1 MPLVLSLTLGL
12 GVLLIYLSATSR
24 AGETEKEERKPATAR
39 LEEILRQ
46 AGVEGVGTRD
56 FLLLS
61 AGAGA
66 AAAGAAQLTLG
77 WPVVSLAAF
86 LVGLALPAWY
96 FRQRAETRRAT
107 VQAALADA
115 VDVLRAAVRTGMSVE
130 EGLLSLARNGP
141 EVLRPAL
148 SDLSRDLRLSGFEE
162 AVRRAQDRLADP
174 VFDTVAAAL
183 VTSHQVGGRNLG
195 TVLDGLGRSVRQ
207 AVQVQREVRAQQAK
221 NVLSARIVAALPL
234 MLIFAVRGI
243 NPGYLDVFSSP
254 VGQGLLALSLLSVAV
269 GYAAML
275 WATRLLGDE
284 RVLRWR

>member
-1 MPLVLSLTLGL
+1 VPLVLSLTLGL

-24 AGETEKEERKPATAR
+24 PGEKVKEERQSGAAR
-39 LEEILRQ
+39 LEEFLRQ
-46 AGVEGVGTRD
+46 AGVEGVATRD

-66 AAAGAAQLTLG
+66 AAATAAQLALG
-77 WPVVSLAAF
+77 WPVVSGAAF

-96 FRQRAETRRAT
+96 FRQRAERRRDA
-107 VQAALADA
+107 VQAGLADA
-115 VDVLRAAVRTGMSVE
+115 VDVLRAAVRTGMSIE

-141 EVLRPAL
+141 KVLRPAL

-183 VTSHQVGGRNLG
+183 LTSHRVGGRNLS

-234 MLIFAVRGI
+234 ALIFAVRGI

-254 VGQGLLALSLLSVAV
+254 TGQALLALSLLSVAV

-275 WATRLLGDE
+275 WATRLPGDE

>member
-1 MPLVLSLTLGL
+1 VLSLTLAL
-12 GVLLIYLSATSR
+12 GVLLIYLSLTSR
-24 AGETEKEERKPATAR
+24 PAETPKEEERPWRAAR
-39 LEEILRQ
+39 LEEFLRQ

-66 AAAGAAQLTLG
+66 AAAGAAQLALG
-77 WPVVSLAAF
+77 WPVVSGAAF

-96 FRQRAETRRAT
+96 FRQRAERRRAA

-130 EGLLSLARNGP
+130 EGLVSLARNGP

-148 SDLSRDLRLSGFEE
+148 RDLSRDLRLSGFEE
-162 AVRRAQDRLADP
+162 AVRRAQERLADP

-183 VTSHQVGGRNLG
+183 VTSHRVGGRNLS
-195 TVLDGLGRSVRQ
+195 TVLDGVGRSVRQ
-207 AVQVQREVRAQQAK
+207 TVQVQREVRAQQAK

-234 MLIFAVRGI
+234 ALIFAVRGI
-243 NPGYLDVFSSP
+243 NPSYLDVFSSP
-254 VGQGLLALSLLSVAV
+254 TGQALLALCLLSVAV

-275 WATRLLGDE
+275 WATRLPGDE

>member
-24 AGETEKEERKPATAR
+24 PDKAGKEQRPSAAAR
-39 LEEILRQ
+39 LEEFLRQ

-66 AAAGAAQLTLG
+66 AAAAAAQLALG
-77 WPVVSLAAF
+77 WPVVSAATF
-86 LVGLALPAWY
+86 LVGLALPTWY
-96 FRQRAETRRAT
+96 FRQRAERRRDA

-130 EGLLSLARNGP
+130 EGLVSLARNGP

-162 AVRRAQDRLADP
+162 AVRRAQERLADP

-183 VTSHQVGGRNLG
+183 ATSHRVGGRNLS

-221 NVLSARIVAALPL
+221 NVLSARIVAALRCWP
-234 MLIFAVRGI
+234 
-243 NPGYLDVFSSP
+243 SP
-254 VGQGLLALSLLSVAV
+254 C
-269 GYAAML
+269 
-275 WATRLLGDE
+275 
-284 RVLRWR
+284 

>member
-24 AGETEKEERKPATAR
+24 AGETDKEERQSATAR
-39 LEEILRQ
+39 LEEFLRQ

-66 AAAGAAQLTLG
+66 AAATAAQLALG
-77 WPVVSLAAF
+77 WPVVSAAAF

-96 FRQRAETRRAT
+96 FRQRAERRRAA

-130 EGLLSLARNGP
+130 EGLVSLARNGP

-183 VTSHQVGGRNLG
+183 VTSHRVGGRNLS

-234 MLIFAVRGI
+234 VLIFAVRGI

-254 VGQGLLALSLLSVAV
+254 TGQALLALSLLSVAV

-275 WATRLLGDE
+275 WATRLPGDE

>member
-24 AGETEKEERKPATAR
+24 AGETEKEERQSAAAR
-39 LEEILRQ
+39 MEEFLRQ
-46 AGVEGVGTRD
+46 AGVQGVGTRE

-61 AGAGA
+61 AAAGA
-66 AAAGAAQLTLG
+66 AVAGAAQLALG
-77 WPVVSLAAF
+77 WPVVSAAAF
-86 LVGLALPAWY
+86 AVGLALPAWY
-96 FRQRAETRRAT
+96 FRQRAERRRAA

-130 EGLLSLARNGP
+130 EGLVSLARNGP

-162 AVRRAQDRLADP
+162 AVRRAQERLADP

-183 VTSHQVGGRNLG
+183 VTSHRVGGRNLS

-234 MLIFAVRGI
+234 VLIFAVRGV
-243 NPGYLDVFSSP
+243 NPGYLEVFSSAT
-254 VGQGLLALSLLSVAV
+254 GQALLALCLLSVAV
-269 GYAAML
+269 GYAAMV
-275 WATRLLGDE
+275 WATRLPGDE

>member
-12 GVLLIYLSATSR
+12 GVLLIYLSLTSR
-24 AGETEKEERKPATAR
+24 PGETGKEVRQSAAAR
-39 LEEILRQ
+39 LEEFLRQ

-66 AAAGAAQLTLG
+66 AGAAAAQLALG
-77 WPVVSLAAF
+77 WPVVSAAAF
-86 LVGLALPAWY
+86 VVGLALPAWY
-96 FRQRAETRRAT
+96 FRQRGEKRRAA

-130 EGLLSLARNGP
+130 EGLVSLARNGP

-162 AVRRAQDRLADP
+162 AVRRAQERLADA

-183 VTSHQVGGRNLG
+183 VTSHRVGGRNLS

-221 NVLSARIVAALPL
+221 NVLSARIVAAMPL
-234 MLIFAVRGI
+234 VLIFAVRGI
-243 NPGYLDVFSSP
+243 NPSYLDVFSSP

-275 WATRLLGDE
+275 WATRLSGDE

>member
-1 MPLVLSLTLGL
+1 MPLVLSLMLGL
-12 GVLLIYLSATSR
+12 GLLLIYLSATSR
-24 AGETEKEERKPATAR
+24 PGETGKEEQASMAAR
-39 LEEILRQ
+39 LEEFLRQ

-61 AGAGA
+61 TGAGA
-66 AAAGAAQLTLG
+66 AAAAAVQVALG
-77 WPVVSLAAF
+77 WPVVSAAAF

-96 FRQRAETRRAT
+96 FRQRAERRRAA

-130 EGLLSLARNGP
+130 EGLVSLARNGP

-148 SDLSRDLRLSGFEE
+148 RDLSRDLRLSGFEE
-162 AVRRAQDRLADP
+162 AIRRAQERLADP

-183 VTSHQVGGRNLG
+183 VTSHRVGGRNLS

-234 MLIFAVRGI
+234 ALIFAVRGI
-243 NPGYLDVFSSP
+243 NPGYLDVFSSAT
-254 VGQGLLALSLLSVAV
+254 GQALLALSLLSVAV

-275 WATRLLGDE
+275 WATRLPGDE

>member
-24 AGETEKEERKPATAR
+24 PGETGKEERQSATAR
-39 LEEILRQ
+39 LEEFLRQ
-46 AGVEGVGTRD
+46 AGVEGVGARD

-66 AAAGAAQLTLG
+66 AAAAAAQLALG
-77 WPVVSLAAF
+77 WPVVSAAAF

-96 FRQRAETRRAT
+96 FRQRAEMRRAA

-130 EGLLSLARNGP
+130 EGLVSLARNGP

-183 VTSHQVGGRNLG
+183 VTSHRVGGRNLT

-234 MLIFAVRGI
+234 VLIFAVRGI

-254 VGQGLLALSLLSVAV
+254 TGQALLALSLLSVAV

-275 WATRLLGDE
+275 WATRLPGDE

>member
-1 MPLVLSLTLGL
+1 MPLVLSLALGL
-12 GVLLIYLSATSR
+12 GVLLVYLSLTSR
-24 AGETEKEERKPATAR
+24 GDETRKEQRQSAAAR
-39 LEEILRQ
+39 LEEFLSQ

-56 FLLLS
+56 YLLLS
-61 AGAGA
+61 AGAGTA
-66 AAAGAAQLTLG
+66 AAAGAQLALG
-77 WPVVSLAAF
+77 WPVVSIAAF
-86 LVGLALPAWY
+86 VIGLALPAWY
-96 FRQRAETRRAT
+96 FRQRGEMRRAG

-115 VDVLRAAVRTGMSVE
+115 VDALRAAVRTGMSVE
-130 EGLLSLARNGP
+130 EGLVSLARNGP

-183 VTSHQVGGRNLG
+183 VTSHRVGGRNLS
-195 TVLDGLGRSVRQ
+195 TVLDGLARSVRQ
-207 AVQVQREVRAQQAK
+207 SVQVQREVGAQQAK

-234 MLIFAVRGI
+234 VLIFAVRGI
-243 NPGYLDVFSSP
+243 NPAYLEVFSSP
-254 VGQGLLALSLLSVAV
+254 VGQALLALSLLSVAV

-275 WATRLLGDE
+275 WATRLPGDE

>member
-12 GVLLIYLSATSR
+12 GVLLIYLSLTSR
-24 AGETEKEERKPATAR
+24 PDETGKQQRQPAAAR
-39 LEEILRQ
+39 LEEFLRQ
-46 AGVEGVGTRD
+46 AGVEGVGARD

-66 AAAGAAQLTLG
+66 AAAGAAQLALG
-77 WPVVSLAAF
+77 WPVVSGAAF

-96 FRQRAETRRAT
+96 FRQRAERRRAAL
-107 VQAALADA
+107 QAALADA
-115 VDVLRAAVRTGMSVE
+115 VDVLRAGVRMGMSVE
-130 EGLLSLARNGP
+130 EGLVSLARNGP

-148 SDLSRDLRLSGFEE
+148 SDLSRDLRLGGFEE
-162 AVRRAQDRLADP
+162 AVRRAQERLADP

-183 VTSHQVGGRNLG
+183 VTSHRVGGRNLS

-234 MLIFAVRGI
+234 VLIFAVRGI
-243 NPGYLDVFSSP
+243 NPGYLDVFSSAT
-254 VGQGLLALSLLSVAV
+254 GQALLALCLLSVAA

-275 WATRLLGDE
+275 WATRLPGDE